1 MSKSSKNFRINRIVQ
16 ARPVKKSEKTVSPV
30 GQAGTKTTTS
40 KKGQRVTAR
49 KKRVSSQ
56 EKEGNKS
63 KSRSMFPNPS
73 TVEPMIAKNL
83 PNRKKR
89 SSRSKPSPFGAASVR
104 IGKKNVGSIALID
117 AAQLRKTRISIS
129 YKPLSRKKITIG

>member
-1 MSKSSKNFRINRIVQ
+1 MSKSSKDFRINRIVQ

-49 KKRVSSQ
+49 KKRVSPQ
-56 EKEGNKS
+56 EKAGNKS
-63 KSRSMFPNPS
+63 KPRSMLPNPS

-89 SSRSKPSPFGAASVR
+89 SSRSKPSPFGAASVHAN
-104 IGKKNVGSIALID
+104 KKNVRSITLID
-117 AAQLRKTRISIS
+117 GAQLRKTRISVP
-129 YKPLSRKKITIG
+129 YKPVSHKKITLG